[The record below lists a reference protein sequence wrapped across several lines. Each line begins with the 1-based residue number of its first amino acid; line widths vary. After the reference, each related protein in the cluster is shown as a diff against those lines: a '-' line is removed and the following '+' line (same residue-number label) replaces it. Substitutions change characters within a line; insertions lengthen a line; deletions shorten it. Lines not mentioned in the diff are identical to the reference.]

1 MNKYKE
7 IKSLPDDYMEDSL
20 LCNYNY
26 EGYHDYLE
34 ISNCMIKSCDF
45 SKAIFQGLDIDN
57 SEVVDCNLSNLDLS
71 EHSYKSS

>member
-45 SKAIFQGLDIDN
+45 SNEG
-57 SEVVDCNLSNLDLS
+57 SYNLSFINSTRL
-71 EHSYKSS
+71 